1 MRELDICRN
10 AHVFLPT
17 FTVRNRIVE
26 QQPLL
31 DHLYVAAFFLGGLL
45 MAVGPF
51 IVAHLFAPRGTR
63 NIRNKT
69 QQAIECGVDPIG
81 EAWVRFGVVYY
92 LYALMFLAF
101 DVDVLFLFP
110 VALVYDSGLAI
121 RDFVEIV
128 LFVGILSLAV
138 IYAWKKGVFKW
149 ERKIYSPR

>member
-1 MRELDICRN
+1 M
-10 AHVFLPT
+10 A
-17 FTVRNRIVE
+17 E
-26 QQPLL
+26 QPIL

-51 IVAHLFAPRGTR
+51 IIAHLFSPRGTR
-63 NIRNKT
+63 NIANKT
-69 QQAIECGVDPIG
+69 TQAIECGVDPIG
-81 EAWVRFGVVYY
+81 EPWIRFGIVYY

-110 VALVYDSGLAI
+110 VALAYNTTDFAI

-128 LFVGILSLAV
+128 IFVGILSLAI

-149 ERKIYSPR
+149 DRKKYNLQ

>member
-1 MRELDICRN
+1 M
-10 AHVFLPT
+10 
-17 FTVRNRIVE
+17 E

-51 IVAHLFAPRGTR
+51 VIAHLFAPRGTR

-69 QQAIECGVDPIG
+69 RQAIECGVDPIG
-81 EAWVRFGVVYY
+81 EAWVRFGIVYY

-110 VALVYDSGLAI
+110 VALVYDSGFAV

-128 LFVGILSLAV
+128 IFVGILSLAI
-138 IYAWKKGVFKW
+138 IYAWNKGVFKW
-149 ERKIYSPR
+149 ERKMSSPR